1 MKALL
6 EPAAKRRVPSPPGA
20 GPPGLRLTPDD
31 LEAYLDDLSQ
41 KGRVSGT
48 LETYRRNILALY
60 DDLPLNKVILSGT
73 LAQWRRDLLENG
85 YSPRTVNARISAANG
100 LVAFLG
106 RRDLQCVGSLEVDD
120 VQPELTRTEYLRLLT
135 TARALDK
142 ERLYLLVKLF
152 GCTGLPLQELPRVT
166 VEALKKGR
174 IAVRCNGIVQRL
186 HLPDFL
192 RKELLAYAR
201 REGIASGPL
210 FQTKSGKPLGRTAVT
225 DSIKQ
230 LCRDARVPEEKATP
244 RCLKRL
250 WQSTQDAIRTQIDLL
265 VEQAC
270 DRLME
275 TEQLT
280 IGWDVGKG
288 VSDV

>member
-1 MKALL
+1 MEALL
-6 EPAAKRRVPSPPGA
+6 DPVAERRVQSPPRA
-20 GPPGLRLTPDD
+20 GPPGLRLTPAD
-31 LEAYLDDLSQ
+31 LEAYLDSLSQ
-41 KGRVSGT
+41 LGRGRDT
-48 LETYRRNILALY
+48 LATYRRNVRALY
-60 DDLPLNKVILSGT
+60 DGLPEDKTVRPGT
-73 LAQWRRDLLENG
+73 LARWQRMLLEKG
-85 YSPRTVNARISAANG
+85 YSPRTVNVRMSVANS
-100 LVAFLG
+100 LMAFLG
-106 RRDLQCVGSLEVDD
+106 RRDLQSVGALEVDD
-120 VQPELTRTEYLRLLT
+120 VQPELTRSEYLRLLT

-166 VEALKKGR
+166 VEALTEGR
-174 IAVRCNGIVQRL
+174 VIVRSSGTVQLL

-201 REGIASGPL
+201 REGTVSGPI
-210 FQTKSGKPLGRTAVT
+210 FHTKSGKPLGRTAVT
-225 DSIKQ
+225 DSIKR
-230 LCRDARVPEEKATP
+230 LCRDARVPEEKANP

-250 WQSTQDAIRTQIDLL
+250 WQSTQDGIRTQIDLL

-280 IGWDVGKG
+280 VGWDVGKG

>member
-1 MKALL
+1 MEALL
-6 EPAAKRRVPSPPGA
+6 DPVAERRVQSPPRA
-20 GPPGLRLTPDD
+20 GPPGLRLTPAD
-31 LEAYLDDLSQ
+31 LEAYLDSLSQ
-41 KGRVSGT
+41 LGRGRDT
-48 LETYRRNILALY
+48 LATYRRNVRALY
-60 DDLPLNKVILSGT
+60 DGLPEDKTVRPGT
-73 LAQWRRDLLENG
+73 LARWQRMLLEKG
-85 YSPRTVNARISAANG
+85 YSPRTVNVRMSVANS
-100 LVAFLG
+100 LMAFLG
-106 RRDLQCVGSLEVDD
+106 RRDLQSVGALEVDD
-120 VQPELTRTEYLRLLT
+120 VQPELTRSEYLRLLT

-152 GCTGLPLQELPRVT
+152 GCTGIPLQELPRVT
-166 VEALKKGR
+166 VEALTEGR
-174 IAVRCNGIVQRL
+174 VIVHSNGVVQLL

-201 REGIASGPL
+201 REGTASGPI
-210 FQTKSGKPLGRTAVT
+210 FHTKGGKPLGRTAVT

-230 LCRDARVPEEKATP
+230 LCRDARVPEEKANP

-250 WQSTQDAIRTQIDLL
+250 WQSTQDGIRTQIDLL

-275 TEQLT
+275 AEQLT
-280 IGWDVGKG
+280 VGWDVGKG

>member
-1 MKALL
+1 METLL
-6 EPAAKRRVPSPPGA
+6 DPVAERRVQSPPRA
-20 GPPGLRLTPDD
+20 GPPGLRLTPAD
-31 LEAYLDDLSQ
+31 LEAYLDSLSQ
-41 KGRVSGT
+41 LGRGRDT
-48 LETYRRNILALY
+48 LATYRRNVRALY
-60 DDLPLNKVILSGT
+60 DGLPEDKTVRPGT
-73 LAQWRRDLLENG
+73 LARWQRMLLEKG
-85 YSPRTVNARISAANG
+85 YSPRTVNVRMSVANS
-100 LVAFLG
+100 LMAFLG
-106 RRDLQCVGSLEVDD
+106 RRDLQSVGALEVDD
-120 VQPELTRTEYLRLLT
+120 VQPELTRSEYLRLLT

-166 VEALKKGR
+166 VEALTEGR
-174 IAVRCNGIVQRL
+174 VIVRSSGTVQLL

-201 REGIASGPL
+201 REGTVSGPI
-210 FQTKSGKPLGRTAVT
+210 FHTKSGKPLGRTAVT
-225 DSIKQ
+225 DSIKR
-230 LCRDARVPEEKATP
+230 LCRDARVPEEKANP

-250 WQSTQDAIRTQIDLL
+250 WQSTQDGIRTQIDLL

-280 IGWDVGKG
+280 VGWDVGKG

>member
-1 MKALL
+1 MEALL
-6 EPAAKRRVPSPPGA
+6 DPVAERRVQSPPRA
-20 GPPGLRLTPDD
+20 GPPGLRLTPAD
-31 LEAYLDDLSQ
+31 LEAYLDSLSQ
-41 KGRVSGT
+41 LGRGRDT
-48 LETYRRNILALY
+48 LATYRRNVRALY
-60 DDLPLNKVILSGT
+60 DGLPEDKTVRPGT
-73 LAQWRRDLLENG
+73 LARWQRMLLEKG
-85 YSPRTVNARISAANG
+85 YSPRTVNVRMSVANS
-100 LVAFLG
+100 LMAFLG
-106 RRDLQCVGSLEVDD
+106 RRDLQSVGALEVDD
-120 VQPELTRTEYLRLLT
+120 VQPELTRSEYLRLLT

-166 VEALKKGR
+166 VEALTEGR
-174 IAVRCNGIVQRL
+174 VIVRSSGTVQLL

-201 REGIASGPL
+201 REGTVSGPI
-210 FQTKSGKPLGRTAVT
+210 FHTKSGKPLGRTAVT

-230 LCRDARVPEEKATP
+230 LCRDARVPEEKANP

-250 WQSTQDAIRTQIDLL
+250 WQSTQDGIRTQIDLL

-280 IGWDVGKG
+280 VGWDVGKG

>member
-1 MKALL
+1 MDPAL
-6 EPAAKRRVPSPPGA
+6 ERRIKSPPRA
-20 GPPGLRLTPDD
+20 GPPGLKLTPDD
-31 LEAYLDDLSQ
+31 LEAYLDDLAK
-41 KGRVSGT
+41 KGRVT
-48 LETYRRNILALY
+48 
-60 DDLPLNKVILSGT
+60 GT
-73 LAQWRRDLLENG
+73 LAAYRQNLYALYSDLPADKIVRSETLGQWQRKLLDEG
-85 YSPRTVNARISAANG
+85 YSPRTVNIRLSVANG
-100 LVAFLG
+100 LMAFLG
-106 RRDLQCVGSLEVDD
+106 RRELQSVGSLEVDD

-152 GCTGLPLQELPRVT
+152 GSTGIPLQELSRVT
-166 VEALKKGR
+166 VESLREGR
-174 IAVRCNGIVQRL
+174 LAVRSNGVVQLL

-201 REGIASGPL
+201 RKGISSGPI
-210 FQTKSGKPLGRTAVT
+210 FCTKSGKPLGRTVVT

-250 WQSTQDAIRTQIDLL
+250 WQSTQDGIRAQIDLL
-265 VEQAC
+265 VEQAY

-275 TEQLT
+275 TEQLAV
-280 IGWDVGKG
+280 GWDMGKG

>member
-1 MKALL
+1 M
-6 EPAAKRRVPSPPGA
+6 
-20 GPPGLRLTPDD
+20 
-31 LEAYLDDLSQ
+31 
-41 KGRVSGT
+41 
-48 LETYRRNILALY
+48 
-60 DDLPLNKVILSGT
+60 
-73 LAQWRRDLLENG
+73 
-85 YSPRTVNARISAANG
+85 
-100 LVAFLG
+100 AFLG
-106 RRDLQCVGSLEVDD
+106 RRDLQSVGALEVDD

-152 GCTGLPLQELPRVT
+152 GCTGIPLQELPRVT
-166 VEALKKGR
+166 VEALTEGR
-174 IAVRCNGIVQRL
+174 VIVHSNGVVQLL

-201 REGIASGPL
+201 REGTASGPI
-210 FQTKSGKPLGRTAVT
+210 FHTRGGKPLGRTAVT

-230 LCRDARVPEEKATP
+230 LCRDARVPEEKANP

-250 WQSTQDAIRTQIDLL
+250 WQSTQDGIRTQIDLL

-275 TEQLT
+275 AEQLT
-280 IGWDVGKG
+280 VGWDVGKG

>member
-1 MKALL
+1 MEALL
-6 EPAAKRRVPSPPGA
+6 DPAAERRIKSPPRA
-20 GPPGLRLTPDD
+20 GPSGLRLTPDD
-31 LEAYLDDLSQ
+31 LEAYLDDLSRR
-41 KGRVSGT
+41 GRVSGT
-48 LETYRRNILALY
+48 LETYRRNIHALY
-60 DDLPLNKVILSGT
+60 EDLPEDKMVRPGT
-73 LAQWRRDLLENG
+73 LRQWQRELLEGG

-100 LVAFLG
+100 LVSFLG
-106 RRDLQCVGSLEVDD
+106 RRDLQFVGALEVED

-152 GCTGLPLQELPRVT
+152 GCTGIPVQELPRVT
-166 VEALKKGR
+166 V
-174 IAVRCNGIVQRL
+174 
-186 HLPDFL
+186 
-192 RKELLAYAR
+192 LLAYAR
-201 REGIASGPL
+201 REGTASGPV
-210 FQTKSGKPLGRTAVT
+210 FHTKSGKPLGRTAVT

-230 LCRDARVPEEKATP
+230 LCRDARVPEEKANP

-250 WQSTQDAIRTQIDLL
+250 WQSTQDGIRAQIDLL

-275 TEQLT
+275 TEQFAV
-280 IGWDVGKG
+280 GWDADKG

>member
-1 MKALL
+1 MEALL
-6 EPAAKRRVPSPPGA
+6 DPAVKRRVQSPPRA
-20 GPPGLRLTPDD
+20 GPPGLRLTPAD
-31 LEAYLDDLSQ
+31 LEAYLDSLSQ
-41 KGRVSGT
+41 QGRGHDTVA
-48 LETYRRNILALY
+48 TYRRNVRALY
-60 DDLPLNKVILSGT
+60 DGLPKDKTVRPGT
-73 LAQWRRDLLENG
+73 LARWQRMLLEKG
-85 YSPRTVNARISAANG
+85 YSPRTVNVRMSVANS
-100 LVAFLG
+100 LMAFLG
-106 RRDLQCVGSLEVDD
+106 RRDLQSVGALEVDD
-120 VQPELTRTEYLRLLT
+120 VQPELTRSEYLRLLT

-166 VEALKKGR
+166 VEALTEGR
-174 IAVRCNGIVQRL
+174 VIVRSSGTVQLL

-201 REGIASGPL
+201 REGTVSGPI
-210 FQTKSGKPLGRTAVT
+210 FHTKSGKPLGRTAVT
-225 DSIKQ
+225 DSIKR
-230 LCRDARVPEEKATP
+230 LCRDARVPEEKANP

-250 WQSTQDAIRTQIDLL
+250 WQSTQDGIRTQIDLL

-275 TEQLT
+275 AEQLT
-280 IGWDVGKG
+280 VGGDVGKG